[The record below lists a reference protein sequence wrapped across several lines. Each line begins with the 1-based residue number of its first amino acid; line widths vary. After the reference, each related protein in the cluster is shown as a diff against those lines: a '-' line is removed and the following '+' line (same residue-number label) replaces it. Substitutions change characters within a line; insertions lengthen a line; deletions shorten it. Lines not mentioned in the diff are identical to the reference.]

1 MLKNFKISLNLNYFS
16 IGLFIFYL
24 FYFIYI
30 NLKFFHLPIV
40 EDHAFRQTQTAITA
54 FYFIKNGFSLA
65 YETPVLGQNWS
76 IPFEFPIYQILV
88 AWISQFANLDLS
100 KTGRF
105 LNLLFTTLTCIPFY
119 FSLKVLKINTVAIFF
134 SLTLFISSPIYTFW
148 AGTFMIEGAAL
159 FFAISF
165 FYYCLV
171 ITYANPKNRD
181 YIFLSFFLA
190 AGLLQKVTTVLPV
203 LIIMTILYLFHF
215 YKSQNKSIICF
226 IKVSLAI
233 LFPLVICYLWIFY
246 SDLIK
251 LQNAL
256 GEGLTSKAMFSF
268 VYGSLADRLSSKL
281 WLDVMYYRNI
291 VQSSFYFIGLL
302 FIFLSLI
309 FLKDS
314 SIKKTILI
322 FVSLFL
328 LPFLIFSNLH
338 IRHNYYQFAN
348 TIYLSATVG
357 ISVVYLLQSCQKLF
371 GYFYKPLTM
380 CIIFIFIYYNYAF
393 FVSGVLQ
400 NKIWAPN
407 SDVKLT
413 LQLTN
418 FVKANTPIDSFA
430 IWFTKMGWSSE
441 FAFFAERK
449 SLTWLNNGPQALDM
463 ITHWNKYLSKK
474 PSAIIFC
481 ESENQISNNEFYASI
496 KNHFSD
502 YSLKKIGDCSIFYS
516 PLSISN

>member
-1 MLKNFKISLNLNYFS
+1 M
-16 IGLFIFYL
+16 GLFIVYL
-24 FYFIYI
+24 IYFFYI
-30 NLKFFHLPIV
+30 NLKFFQLPIV

-54 FYFIKNGFSLA
+54 YYFVKNGFSFA

-88 AWISQFANLDLS
+88 AWISQFTNLDLS
-100 KTGRF
+100 KSGRF
-105 LNLLFTTLTCIPFY
+105 LNLLFTSLTCIPFY
-119 FSLKVLKINTVAIFF
+119 FSLKIFKINTVAIFF
-134 SLTLFISSPIYTFW
+134 SLILFISSPIYSFW

-159 FFAISF
+159 FFSISF

-171 ITYANPKNRD
+171 VIYKIPRNQD
-181 YIFLSFFLA
+181 YFYLSLFLTA
-190 AGLLQKVTTVLPV
+190 ALLQKVTTVLPV
-203 LIIMTILYLFHF
+203 LIIMTFLYLYNL
-215 YKSQNKSIICF
+215 YKSQNKSIDGF
-226 IKVSLAI
+226 IKVFLAV

-256 GEGLTSKAMFSF
+256 GEGLTSKAMSSF

-281 WLDVMYYRNI
+281 WLDVIYYRNI

-314 SIKKTILI
+314 NIKKTILI

-348 TIYLSATVG
+348 TIYLSAAVG
-357 ISVVYLLQSCQKLF
+357 ISVIYLLQSCQKILSC
-371 GYFYKPLTM
+371 FYKPLAMSIM
-380 CIIFIFIYYNYAF
+380 CIFIYYNYAF

-407 SDVKLT
+407 SDIKLT

-418 FVKANTPIDSFA
+418 FVKANTPVDSVA

-481 ESENQISNNEFYASI
+481 ESENQTSNFEFYASI
-496 KNHFSD
+496 KNYFSD
-502 YSLKKIGDCSIFYS
+502 YSLKQIENCSIFYS

>member
-1 MLKNFKISLNLNYFS
+1 MLKNFKVTLNLNYFS
-16 IGLFIFYL
+16 IGLFITYL
-24 FYFIYI
+24 INFFYI
-30 NLKFFHLPIV
+30 NLKFFQLPIV

-54 FYFIKNGFSLA
+54 YYFVKNGFSLA
-65 YETPVLGQNWS
+65 YETPVLGQSWS

-88 AWISQFANLDLS
+88 AWISQLTNLDLS

-105 LNLLFTTLTCIPFY
+105 LNLFFTTLTCIPFY

-134 SLTLFISSPIYTFW
+134 SLTLFISSPIYSFW

-159 FFAISF
+159 FFATSF
-165 FYYCLV
+165 FYYCQV

-181 YIFLSFFLA
+181 YVFLSFFLA
-190 AGLLQKVTTVLPV
+190 AALLQKVTTVLPV
-203 LIIMTILYLFHF
+203 LIVMSILYLLHF
-215 YKSQNKSIICF
+215 YNSPKKSISSF
-226 IKVSLAI
+226 IKVCLAI
-233 LFPLVICYLWIFY
+233 LFPLVIGYLWNEY
-246 SDLIK
+246 SDTIK

-256 GEGLTSKAMFSF
+256 GEGLTSKAMFSW
-268 VYGSLADRLSSKL
+268 VYGSLADRISSKL
-281 WLDVMYYRNI
+281 WLDVIYNRNI
-291 VQSSFYFIGLL
+291 VQSSCYFIGLF
-302 FIFLSLI
+302 FIFLSLF
-309 FLKDS
+309 FLKDRCV
-314 SIKKTILI
+314 KRTIFI
-322 FVSLFL
+322 FLSLFL
-328 LPFLIFSNLH
+328 VPFLVFSNLH
-338 IRHNYYQFAN
+338 IRHNYYQISN
-348 TIYLSATVG
+348 SIYFSAAVG
-357 ISVVYLLQSCQKLF
+357 ISVVYLLDSYRQIF
-371 GYFYKPLTM
+371 GYFYKLAVT
-380 CIIFIFIYYNYAF
+380 IIFSIFIYYNYAF

-407 SDVKLT
+407 SDIKLT

-418 FVKANTPIDSFA
+418 FVKANTPVDSVA
-430 IWFTKMGWSSE
+430 IWLTKMGWSSE

-449 SLTWLNNGPQALDM
+449 SLTWENNGPLALDM